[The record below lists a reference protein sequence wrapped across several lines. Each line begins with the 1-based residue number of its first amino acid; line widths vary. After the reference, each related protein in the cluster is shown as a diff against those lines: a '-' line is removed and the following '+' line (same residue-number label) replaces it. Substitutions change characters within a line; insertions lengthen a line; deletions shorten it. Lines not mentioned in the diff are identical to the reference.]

1 MAKGKTSSLL
11 QPVLFAAAGVVAA
24 RMANKI
30 TFIAENPTIGGAVK
44 TGLGLFLAMQK
55 SKSISMVGL
64 GMAAVGATELVTN
77 FLPAGTLGGVGYL
90 PNASTYMPGVAGVPP
105 IIVD

>member
-30 TFIAENPTIGGAVK
+30 TFIAENPTLGGAVK
-44 TGLGLFLAMQK
+44 TGLGLFLATQK
-55 SKSISMVGL
+55 SKSISAMGL
-64 GMAAVGATELVTN
+64 GMAAAGATELITN
-77 FLPAGTLGGVGYL
+77 FVPGLAGGVGYL
-90 PNASTYMPGVAGVPP
+90 PNASTYTPGVSGVPP